1 MKLKLAVGDTTREV
15 ELQRQGDKLTVTD
28 EHGVT
33 KIIQLIHRDEHGLEI
48 EIDGQ
53 RIQIFGTKNRDQ
65 KHIWANGQSWRYQQI
80 KEGAA
85 GGQADPGSLSVN
97 IPAVV
102 TEVLVSEGDT
112 VQAGD
117 KLVLLESMKM
127 VLSIQAPQDGTV
139 KAIHCEPEQS
149 VEPGLALIEL
159 DTE

>member
-1 MKLKLAVGDTTREV
+1 MKLKLAVGETTREV
-15 ELQRQGDKLTVTD
+15 EFQRQGETLTVTD
-28 EHGVT
+28 DQGNVKT
-33 KIIQLIHRDEHGLEI
+33 VQLIHRDEHGLEV

-65 KHIWANGQSWRYQQI
+65 KHIWANGNSWRYQQI

-102 TEVLVSEGDT
+102 TEVLVSEGDA
-112 VQAGD
+112 VKAGD